1 MSLATPM
8 KIISC
13 SLPLSL
19 VVNTLY
25 GGRTKSDQKSLKDI
39 AIHRKYCGTNQHQ
52 TLIVCDGD
60 IGRRNANPKLG
71 KQ

>member
-1 MSLATPM
+1 MN
-8 KIISC
+8 SC

-25 GGRTKSDQKSLKDI
+25 GVRTKSDEKSLHDI

-52 TLIVCDGD
+52 TFIFCDGD
-60 IGRRNANPKLG
+60 NGRRNAYPKLG